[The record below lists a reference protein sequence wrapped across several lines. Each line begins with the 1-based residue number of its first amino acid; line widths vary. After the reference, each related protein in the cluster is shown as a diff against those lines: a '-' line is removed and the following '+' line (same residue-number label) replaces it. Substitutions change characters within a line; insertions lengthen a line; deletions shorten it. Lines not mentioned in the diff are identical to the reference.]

1 MIFGNIFRSQF
12 LYHIVFIWK
21 ITDYLFEIFLI
32 DWKQLKDIFG
42 EYGEVAFTR
51 VVSDRETKRS
61 KGFGFVE
68 FVNAA
73 DAAKAK
79 EALDGAEVDGR
90 AIRVDF
96 ATEKQENN

>member
-1 MIFGNIFRSQF
+1 MKSNKLFVGNISWN
-12 LYHIVFIWK
+12 L
-21 ITDYLFEIFLI
+21 

-51 VVSDRETKRS
+51 VVTDKETKRS

-68 FVNAA
+68 FVNAE
-73 DAAKAK
+73 DAVKAK

-90 AIRVDF
+90 EIRVDF
-96 ATEKQENN
+96 ATEKPRD

>member
-1 MIFGNIFRSQF
+1 MENIR
-12 LYHIVFIWK
+12 
-21 ITDYLFEIFLI
+21 LFVWNLPWSI
-32 DWKQLKDIFG
+32 DWKQLTDIFG

>member
-1 MIFGNIFRSQF
+1 MENNR
-12 LYHIVFIWK
+12 
-21 ITDYLFEIFLI
+21 LFVWNLPWSI

-42 EYGEVAFTR
+42 EYG
-51 VVSDRETKRS
+51 ETKRS

>member
-1 MIFGNIFRSQF
+1 MESNKLFVGNISWN
-12 LYHIVFIWK
+12 L
-21 ITDYLFEIFLI
+21 

-51 VVSDRETKRS
+51 VVTDKETKRS

-68 FVNAA
+68 FVNAE

-79 EALDGAEVDGR
+79 KALDGAEVDGR
-90 AIRVDF
+90 EIRVDF
-96 ATEKQENN
+96 ATEKPRD

>member
-1 MIFGNIFRSQF
+1 MESNKLFVGNISWN
-12 LYHIVFIWK
+12 L
-21 ITDYLFEIFLI
+21 

-51 VVSDRETKRS
+51 VVTDKETKRS

-68 FVNAA
+68 FVNAE
-73 DAAKAK
+73 DAVKAK

-90 AIRVDF
+90 EIRVDF
-96 ATEKQENN
+96 ATEKPRD

>member
-1 MIFGNIFRSQF
+1 MESNKLFVGNISWN
-12 LYHIVFIWK
+12 L
-21 ITDYLFEIFLI
+21 

-51 VVSDRETKRS
+51 VVTDKETKRS

-68 FVNAA
+68 FVNAE
-73 DAAKAK
+73 DAVKAK

-90 AIRVDF
+90 EIRVDF
-96 ATEKQENN
+96 ATEKPRDSKIKNLFL

>member
-1 MIFGNIFRSQF
+1 MESNKLFVGNISWN
-12 LYHIVFIWK
+12 L
-21 ITDYLFEIFLI
+21 

-51 VVSDRETKRS
+51 VVTDKETKRS

-68 FVNAA
+68 FVNAE
-73 DAAKAK
+73 DAVKAK

-90 AIRVDF
+90 EIRVDF
-96 ATEKQENN
+96 ATEKPRE

>member
-1 MIFGNIFRSQF
+1 MESNKLFVGNISWN
-12 LYHIVFIWK
+12 L
-21 ITDYLFEIFLI
+21 

-51 VVSDRETKRS
+51 VVTDKETKRS

-68 FVNAA
+68 FVNAE

-90 AIRVDF
+90 EIRVDF
-96 ATEKQENN
+96 ATEKQRD

>member
-1 MIFGNIFRSQF
+1 MESNKLFVGNISWN
-12 LYHIVFIWK
+12 L
-21 ITDYLFEIFLI
+21 

-51 VVSDRETKRS
+51 VVTDKETKRS

-96 ATEKQENN
+96 ATEKPRD

>member
-1 MIFGNIFRSQF
+1 MESNKLFVGNISWN
-12 LYHIVFIWK
+12 L
-21 ITDYLFEIFLI
+21 

-51 VVSDRETKRS
+51 VVTDKETKRS

-68 FVNAA
+68 FVNA
-73 DAAKAK
+73 
-79 EALDGAEVDGR
+79 EDGAEVDGR

-96 ATEKQENN
+96 ATEKPRD

>member
-1 MIFGNIFRSQF
+1 MESNKLFVGNISWN
-12 LYHIVFIWK
+12 L
-21 ITDYLFEIFLI
+21 

-51 VVSDRETKRS
+51 VVTDKETKSS

-68 FVNAA
+68 FVNAE

-90 AIRVDF
+90 EIRVDF
-96 ATEKQENN
+96 ATEKPRD